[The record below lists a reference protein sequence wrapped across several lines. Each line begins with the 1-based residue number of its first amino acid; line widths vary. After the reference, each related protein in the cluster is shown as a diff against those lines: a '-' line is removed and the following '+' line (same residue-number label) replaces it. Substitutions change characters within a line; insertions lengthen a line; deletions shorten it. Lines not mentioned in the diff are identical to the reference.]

1 MRSNM
6 IFPKSEVKH
15 EYYVNEC
22 AFVSLLYILQVL
34 QVVKDLTEILVR
46 QLLLFFQKCILIL
59 YNGKT
64 KSMTQKHIKQMN
76 STCNAVFRLK
86 VTVKCRCLYRY
97 SVYENQLIPRKT

>member
-1 MRSNM
+1 MCFCFIIIHITGPPGRQG
-6 IFPKSEVKH
+6 
-15 EYYVNEC
+15 
-22 AFVSLLYILQVL
+22 LDG
-34 QVVKDLTEILVR
+34 DLGKTITT
-46 QLLLFFQKCILIL
+46 FFQKCILIL